1 MIRLALILALVAPPA
16 LADIV
21 VATRTI
27 RANTLIGPGDVAAT
41 PGESGGFLSDPIEA
55 VGRESR
61 VTLYAGRPVRPGDIG
76 APALIE
82 RNQIVTL
89 NFISNGL
96 SISADGRALDRAG
109 AGDRLRV
116 MNLSSRTTVIGEV
129 AEDGSVHVGPG
140 DVH

>member
-1 MIRLALILALVAPPA
+1 MIRLALLLALVAPPA

-27 RANTLIGPGDVAAT
+27 RANSIIGPADVSAT
-41 PGESGGFLSDPIEA
+41 PGDAGGILSDPAEA
-55 VGRESR
+55 VGQESR
-61 VTLYAGRPVRPGDIG
+61 VTLYAGRPVRRGDIG
-76 APALIE
+76 PPALIE

-89 NFISNGL
+89 NFVTNGL
-96 SISADGRALDRAG
+96 SITADARALDRAG

-140 DVH
+140 DLQ

>member
-1 MIRLALILALVAPPA
+1 MRLALILALVAPPA

-21 VATRTI
+21 VAARTI
-27 RANTLIGPGDVAAT
+27 RANSIIGPADVSAT
-41 PGESGGFLSDPIEA
+41 PGDAGGFLADPAEA
-55 VGRESR
+55 IGQESR

-76 APALIE
+76 PPALIE

-89 NFISNGL
+89 HFVTDGL
-96 SISADGRALDRAG
+96 SISTDARALDRAG
-109 AGDRLRV
+109 SGDRLRV

-140 DVH
+140 GPQ

>member
-27 RANTLIGPGDVAAT
+27 RANSLIGPGDVSAT
-41 PGESGGFLSDPIEA
+41 PGEAGGFLSDPAEA

-61 VTLYAGRPVRPGDIG
+61 VTLYAGRPLRAADLGS
-76 APALIE
+76 PALIE

-89 NFISNGL
+89 NYLTEGL
-96 SISADGRALDRAG
+96 SISADARALDRAG

-129 AEDGSVHVGPG
+129 AADGSVHVGPG
-140 DVH
+140 DVQ